1 MAGGLE
7 KLPALLAAG
16 DWAAAEAVLKR
27 AARAR
32 GAGAAIFYN
41 LGKVY
46 LEQGRAAPAMTWL
59 TRATTADPRHA
70 RAWFELGRAALL
82 AEDFASAE
90 RGFERALTLVPS
102 DADARRNL
110 GRVLLRRG
118 GFTRARAIWTPL
130 AGEAEADAAIYRAAA
145 EAGDADAG
153 DLRAVLLA
161 RPEARALALK
171 TLVQTAK
178 GSLPLQLP

>member
-1 MAGGLE
+1 MAGLE

-59 TRATTADPRHA
+59 ARATGADPTHA

-90 RGFERALTLVPS
+90 RGFDRALALVPG
-102 DADARRNL
+102 DMDARRNL

-118 GFTRARAIWTPL
+118 GFTRARAIWAPL
-130 AGEAEADAAIYRAAA
+130 AGEPEADAALYHAAA
-145 EAGDADAG
+145 EAGDAEAA
-153 DLRAVLLA
+153 DLLAALLA

-178 GSLPLQLP
+178 GTLPLQLP